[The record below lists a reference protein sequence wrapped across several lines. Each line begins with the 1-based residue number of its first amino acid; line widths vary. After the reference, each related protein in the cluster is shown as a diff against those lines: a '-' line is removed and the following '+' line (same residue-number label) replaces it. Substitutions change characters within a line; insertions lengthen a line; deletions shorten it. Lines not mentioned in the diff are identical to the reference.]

1 MGFEEPRDMS
11 QDKRIAR
18 EVGRSQRVLV
28 ARSALRAVPLNI
40 VNAVLLGILIFD
52 YANPVALA
60 VWLTVLVIAP
70 TLRFSAMLRARR
82 ADRAPTRLEM
92 TAYVL
97 LSGVVGLAWG
107 MTPFIAGPQIPALT
121 AQIMALVIAG
131 MAAGAV
137 LTAAGNRYV
146 IWAYSAPALGLWGL
160 SLVLT
165 QPGPGMVAATM
176 LALFFGAMTLLA
188 RTYTLTLTDA
198 VTANVQLEAERAN
211 TEAQAEAMARL
222 AEHNDQ
228 AARRAEEAARS
239 SAVMLANMSH
249 ELRSPLN
256 GVLGLSQLLEEAG
269 LQPEHARMAN
279 RIRQSGQTLE
289 GLINTVLEVSRIE
302 AGRLEL
308 VLEDITARDIAD
320 RIERRAGALAA
331 SKGVALDFDLS
342 GDAERALRGDG
353 GRIIHM
359 ARILVSNAIRF
370 TDEGAVTVR
379 ISVNPASEGAARL
392 RVEVHDTGCGVPES
406 ARSQLFNAMAFD
418 SVDENIKES
427 GTGLGLLLVQRLA
440 DLMNGEAGYQPAEVG
455 TGSVFW
461 FELGLRHS
469 VRSDRYADGE
479 QMSVANRRL
488 RVLVGEADSGRQSV
502 LLGYLKS
509 FNCVVTCV
517 GAAAEMSDALGAAAY
532 DAVVLGERLTDADPE
547 DAAADIRA
555 LPSTASM
562 TPVLRLDAGLDTA
575 LRLNASETLV
585 RSPVS
590 ADALLE
596 GLKSALANDPIAGAQ
611 LHRIA

>member
-1 MGFEEPRDMS
+1 MGFEEPRNMS
-11 QDKRIAR
+11 QDKVIAR
-18 EVGRSQRVLV
+18 EVARSQRVLI

-60 VWLTVLVIAP
+60 TWMAALVIAP
-70 TLRFSAMLRARR
+70 TLRFAAMLRARR
-82 ADRAPTRLEM
+82 SDRAPTRPEM

-97 LSGVVGLAWG
+97 LSGVVGVAWG
-107 MTPFIAGPQIPALT
+107 MTPFIAGPQLPPLI

-160 SLVLT
+160 SLVLA

-188 RTYTLTLTDA
+188 RSYTLTLTDA
-198 VTANVQLEAERAN
+198 VRANVQLEAERTN
-211 TEAQAEAMARL
+211 TEAQAQAMARL

-239 SAVMLANMSH
+239 SAVVLANMSH

-269 LQPEHARMAN
+269 LKPEHARMAN

-320 RIERRAGALAA
+320 RLKRRAGAQAA
-331 SKGVALDFDLS
+331 AKGIALDFDVS
-342 GDAERALRGDG
+342 GDAECALRGDG
-353 GRIIHM
+353 GRIMHM
-359 ARILVSNAIRF
+359 AQILVSNAIRF
-370 TDEGAVTVR
+370 TDQGGVTVKV
-379 ISVNPASEGAARL
+379 SAEPGADTAARL

-406 ARSQLFNAMAFD
+406 ARPQLFSAMGAD
-418 SVDENIKES
+418 SVDESIKES
-427 GTGLGLLLVQRLA
+427 GTGLGLFLVQRLA
-440 DLMNGEAGYQPAEVG
+440 ELMNGKVGYYPAEIG

-461 FELGLRHS
+461 FELGLR
-469 VRSDRYADGE
+469 RSSRNDRYADGE

-488 RVLVGEADSGRQSV
+488 RLLVGEADSGRQSV

-517 GAAAEMSDALGAAAY
+517 TASTEIADALGAAAY
-532 DAVVLGERLTDADPE
+532 DAVVLGESLTDADPE
-547 DAAADIRA
+547 DAAADIRTLA
-555 LPSTASM
+555 STASM
-562 TPVLRLDAGLDTA
+562 TPVLRLVAGLDTA
-575 LRLNASETLV
+575 LRLNATETQV

-590 ADALLE
+590 AEALLE